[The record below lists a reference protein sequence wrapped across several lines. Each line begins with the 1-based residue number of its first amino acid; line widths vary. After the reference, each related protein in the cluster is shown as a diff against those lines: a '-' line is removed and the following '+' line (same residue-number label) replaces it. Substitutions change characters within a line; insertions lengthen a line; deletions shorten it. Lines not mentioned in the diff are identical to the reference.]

1 MDLTS
6 FTANKGFQNKLI
18 EMRSKYLV
26 AVPLFLLLTVLSG
39 AIDRPNA
46 DCDSYYASKPG
57 TVLDLI
63 EYNHKQQETGRT
75 TYTVKNHSGQTTTI
89 HVLTIDSKGKQLVN
103 TDYTVNCDGNEI
115 VADQK
120 KIVASTVAANM
131 TDPNVST
138 EVRGE
143 NARTPVELAV
153 GQELPGNEI
162 DIDVKSSGI
171 NMTVKVK
178 TTNRK
183 VAGQETIT
191 VPAGT
196 FDCIVVTANTESFA
210 LVSKKTSTK
219 SWMAKGVGVVK
230 METYDKK
237 GKLEK
242 VQVLTSVKS

>member
-1 MDLTS
+1 M
-6 FTANKGFQNKLI
+6 
-18 EMRSKYLV
+18 
-26 AVPLFLLLTVLSG
+26 
-39 AIDRPNA
+39 
-46 DCDSYYASKPG
+46 
-57 TVLDLI
+57 
-63 EYNHKQQETGRT
+63 
-75 TYTVKNHSGQTTTI
+75 
-89 HVLTIDSKGKQLVN
+89 TIDSKGKQLVN
-103 TDYTVNCDGNEI
+103 TDYTVTCDGNEI

-120 KIVASTVAANM
+120 KIVASTIAANM
-131 TDPNVST
+131 KDPNVTT

-143 NARTPVELAV
+143 NTRTPVALSV

-171 NMTVKVK
+171 NMTIKVK

-196 FDCIVVTANTESFA
+196 FDCIVVTADTETIA
-210 LVSKKTSTK
+210 LVPKKTKTK
-219 SWMAKGVGVVK
+219 TWMAKGIGLVK

-242 VQVLTSVKS
+242 VQLLTSVKS

>member
-1 MDLTS
+1 MIRKRSAILP
-6 FTANKGFQNKLI
+6 LI
-18 EMRSKYLV
+18 L
-26 AVPLFLLLTVLSG
+26 ALFILSS
-39 AIDRPNA
+39 AIDFPKA
-46 DCDSYYASKPG
+46 DCESYFASKPG

-63 EYNHKQQETGRT
+63 EYNNKQQETGRT
-75 TYTVKNHSGQTTTI
+75 NYTVKSHSGQMTTI

-103 TDYTVNCDGNEI
+103 TDYTVTCDGNEI

-120 KIVASTVAANM
+120 KIVASTIAANM
-131 TDPNVST
+131 KDPNVRT

-143 NARTPVELAV
+143 NTRTPVALAV

-171 NMTVKVK
+171 NMTIKVK

-183 VAGQETIT
+183 VDGQETIT

-196 FDCIVVTANTESFA
+196 FDCIVVTADTETIA
-210 LVSKKTSTK
+210 LVPKKTKSK
-219 SWMAKGVGVVK
+219 SWMAKGIGLVK

>member
-1 MDLTS
+1 MIRKRSAILPLILAL
-6 FTANKGFQNKLI
+6 FT
-18 EMRSKYLV
+18 
-26 AVPLFLLLTVLSG
+26 LSS
-39 AIDRPNA
+39 AIDFPKA
-46 DCDSYYASKPG
+46 DCESYFASKPG

-63 EYNHKQQETGRT
+63 EYNNKQQETGRT
-75 TYTVKNHSGQTTTI
+75 NYTVKSHSGQTTTI

-103 TDYTVNCDGNEI
+103 TDYTVTCDGNEI

-120 KIVASTVAANM
+120 KIVASTIAANM
-131 TDPNVST
+131 KDPNVRT

-143 NARTPVELAV
+143 NTRTPVALAV

-171 NMTVKVK
+171 NMTIKVK

-196 FDCIVVTANTESFA
+196 FDCLVVTADTETIA
-210 LVSKKTSTK
+210 LVPKKTKSK
-219 SWMAKGVGVVK
+219 SWMAKGIGLVK

>member
-1 MDLTS
+1 MIRKRSAILP
-6 FTANKGFQNKLI
+6 LI
-18 EMRSKYLV
+18 L
-26 AVPLFLLLTVLSG
+26 ALFILSS
-39 AIDRPNA
+39 AIDFPKA
-46 DCDSYYASKPG
+46 DCESYFASKPG

-63 EYNHKQQETGRT
+63 EYNNKQQETGRT
-75 TYTVKNHSGQTTTI
+75 NYTVKSHSGQTTTI

-103 TDYTVNCDGNEI
+103 TDYTVTCDGNEI

-120 KIVASTVAANM
+120 KIVASTIAANM
-131 TDPNVST
+131 KDPNVRT

-143 NARTPVELAV
+143 NTRTPVTLAV

-171 NMTVKVK
+171 NMTIKVK

-196 FDCIVVTANTESFA
+196 FDCLVVTADTETIA
-210 LVSKKTSTK
+210 LVPKKTKSK
-219 SWMAKGVGVVK
+219 SWMAKGIGLVK

>member
-1 MDLTS
+1 
-6 FTANKGFQNKLI
+6 
-18 EMRSKYLV
+18 MRSKYLV

-46 DCDSYYASKPG
+46 DCDSYFANKPG
-57 TVLDLI
+57 TVLNLT
-63 EYNHKQQETGRT
+63 EYNNKQQETGRT
-75 TYTVKNHSGQTTTI
+75 THTVKSHSGQTTTI

-103 TDYTVNCDGNEI
+103 TDYTVTCDGNEV

-143 NARTPVELAV
+143 NARTPVKLTV

-183 VAGQETIT
+183 VAGAESIT

-196 FDCIVVTANTESFA
+196 FDCIVITADTETMA
-210 LVSKKTSTK
+210 LVPKKSSTK
-219 SWMAKGVGVVK
+219 SWMAKGIGLVK

>member
-1 MDLTS
+1 ML
-6 FTANKGFQNKLI
+6 
-18 EMRSKYLV
+18 RKYFV
-26 AVPLFLLLTVLSG
+26 AAPLFLLLTILSG
-39 AIDRPNA
+39 AIDRSSA
-46 DCDSYYASKPG
+46 ECESYFANKPG
-57 TVLDLI
+57 TVLNLI
-63 EYNHKQQETGRT
+63 EYNNKQQETGRT
-75 TYTVKNHSGQTTTI
+75 TYTVKGHSGQTTTI

-103 TDYTVNCDGNEI
+103 TDYTVTCDGNEI

-131 TDPNVST
+131 TDPNVRT

-143 NARTPVELAV
+143 NARTPVSLTV

-183 VAGQETIT
+183 VAGAESIT

-196 FDCIVVTANTESFA
+196 FDCIVVTADTETMA
-210 LVSKKTSTK
+210 LVPKKTKTK
-219 SWMAKGVGVVK
+219 SWMAKGIGLVK

-242 VQVLTSVKS
+242 VQILTSVKS